1 MMGTIIDKAIVG
13 GMVGGSLALMI
24 SIYAYFISKGK
35 NVAESILGVVLFIGL
50 GMGVMLFIATILTA
64 TKEPEYLAIT
74 IMLGIPAI
82 GIYYFLGD
90 VWSPLNTD
98 EINLKNI
105 KFITLAGA
113 IIISAMII
121 AFYDGRL
128 FGVVI
133 LQNGIYFT
141 DELVQIILSF
151 IPYVLVRVWEA
162 SYRK

>member
-35 NVAESILGVVLFIGL
+35 NVAESILGVV
-50 GMGVMLFIATILTA
+50 LFIATILTA

-133 LQNGIYFT
+133 LQKGIYFT